1 MIRVLSPGMGR
12 LDDAEVLAALRAGDE
27 RAFATL
33 VTAHQAA
40 FRRLARVWVRDEA
53 AAEDVVQKTWLVVL
67 DGLDGF
73 EGRSALRTWLYG
85 ILLNVA
91 RSHARAERR
100 SVPLSALVA
109 DEIATP
115 ETAVEPARFQSE
127 GDRWAGHWIEAPVPF
142 PDPGAALEGQE
153 LRRVLETAIFE
164 LPPAQRQVL
173 VLCDVE
179 GLSGEEARNIAGIS
193 GTHQRVLLHRA
204 RAKLRTLLERHFAEV
219 RRP

>member
-1 MIRVLSPGMGR
+1 MGR
-12 LDDAEVLAALRAGDE
+12 PEDDEVLAALRAGDE
-27 RAFATL
+27 RAFVRLVAT
-33 VTAHQAA
+33 HQAA

-67 DGLDGF
+67 DALAGF

-100 SVPLSALVA
+100 NVSMSTLVA
-109 DEIATP
+109 DETATL
-115 ETAVEPARFQSE
+115 ESAVDAARFQGD
-127 GDRWAGHWIEAPVPF
+127 GDRWAGHWLESPLPF
-142 PDPGAALEGQE
+142 PDPSAELERQE
-153 LRRVLETAIFE
+153 LRRLLETAIFE
-164 LPPAQRQVL
+164 LPPAMRQVL

-193 GTHQRVLLHRA
+193 ATHQRVLLHRA
-204 RAKLRTLLERHFAEV
+204 RSKLRTLLERHFAEV
-219 RRP
+219 RRS

>member
-1 MIRVLSPGMGR
+1 MGR
-12 LDDAEVLAALRAGDE
+12 PEDAEVLAALRAGDE
-27 RAFATL
+27 RAFAAL
-33 VTAHQAA
+33 VATHQSA

-67 DGLDGF
+67 DALAGF

-100 SVPLSALVA
+100 NVSMSALVA
-109 DEIATP
+109 DETATLEP
-115 ETAVEPARFQSE
+115 AVDPARFQAD
-127 GDRWAGHWIEAPVPF
+127 GDRWAGHWLESPLPF
-142 PDPGAALEGQE
+142 PDPSSALERQE
-153 LRRVLETAIFE
+153 LRRQLEAAIFE
-164 LPPAQRQVL
+164 LPPAMRQVL

-179 GLSGEEARNIAGIS
+179 GLSGEEARNILGIS
-193 GTHQRVLLHRA
+193 ATHQRVLLHRA
-204 RAKLRTLLERHFAEV
+204 RSKLRTLLERHFAEV

>member
-1 MIRVLSPGMGR
+1 MERPE
-12 LDDAEVLAALRAGDE
+12 DAEVLAALRAGDE
-27 RAFATL
+27 RVFATL
-33 VTAHQAA
+33 VATHEGA

-91 RSHARAERR
+91 RAHARAERR
-100 SVPLSALVA
+100 NVPMSALAV
-109 DEIATP
+109 DETATP
-115 ETAVEPARFQSE
+115 EPAVEPARFQGA
-127 GDRWAGHWIEAPVPF
+127 GDRWAGHWIGAPAPF
-142 PDPGAALEGQE
+142 PEPEAALERQE
-153 LRRVLETAIFE
+153 LRRLLETAIFE
-164 LPPAQRQVL
+164 LPPAQRQML